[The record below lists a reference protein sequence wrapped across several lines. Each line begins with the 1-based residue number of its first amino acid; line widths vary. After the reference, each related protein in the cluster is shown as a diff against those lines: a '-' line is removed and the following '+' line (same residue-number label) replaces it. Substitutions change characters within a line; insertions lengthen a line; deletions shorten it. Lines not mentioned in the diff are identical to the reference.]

1 MQSTKA
7 IVANAPIT
15 PGSINWSLQDI
26 QCPIFC
32 GPDEVLVEIVAT
44 GLCHT
49 DVFVSG
55 VPDGTLG
62 IRYPKIM
69 GHEGAGYIRSIGKAS
84 SSSSDSNC
92 SSHSNSSATSN
103 GDSGATSKFQINDPV
118 LLSFPSCASCTQ
130 CKQGHPAHCTGIA
143 AEKYTG
149 RKIFTVCGTKHEDP
163 SIWGS
168 FLGQSSFARYT
179 VVNVSS
185 VFSLRGLL
193 RQSED
198 LAVFAPLGCSY
209 LTGYGVVQ
217 RIARVNGH
225 GRGHGHINGSVN
237 GHVNGNG
244 EGGKNGGGDTVLI
257 MGLGGVGM
265 GAVLAT
271 TQSHPQTLIVLDQH
285 APRLQLAKDL
295 GATHTLNTRS
305 PNFNLQD
312 AVRAICPEGPS
323 VVIDTTGVPE
333 LIERGLDVAAPRG
346 RIVLVGVPPV
356 GYVVGMQ
363 GLGFVES
370 GKSVMGCLVGDSVPE
385 VDIPQLIQWY
395 YEGRFP
401 IDRLI
406 TKVPIEDYEKALR
419 GTEKGE
425 IIKAVLVWDEDQV

>member
-7 IVANAPIT
+7 IVANEPTT

-26 QCPIFC
+26 QCPISC

-84 SSSSDSNC
+84 SSD
-92 SSHSNSSATSN
+92 SHSSSSATSN
-103 GDSGATSKFQINDPV
+103 GDSSATSKLQINDPV
-118 LLSFPSCASCTQ
+118 LLSFPSCAT
-130 CKQGHPAHCTGIA
+130 
-143 AEKYTG
+143 Y
-149 RKIFTVCGTKHEDP
+149 
-163 SIWGS
+163 
-168 FLGQSSFARYT
+168 
-179 VVNVSS
+179 
-185 VFSLRGLL
+185 
-193 RQSED
+193 
-198 LAVFAPLGCSY
+198 
-209 LTGYGVVQ
+209 
-217 RIARVNGH
+217 
-225 GRGHGHINGSVN
+225 
-237 GHVNGNG
+237 
-244 EGGKNGGGDTVLI
+244 
-257 MGLGGVGM
+257 
-265 GAVLAT
+265 
-271 TQSHPQTLIVLDQH
+271 QH

-295 GATHTLNTRS
+295 GATHTLNTRD
-305 PNFNLQD
+305 PGFNLQD

-323 VVIDTTGVPE
+323 VVIDTTGVPD

-385 VDIPQLIQWY
+385 MDIPQLIEWY

-406 TKVPIEDYEKALR
+406 TKVPIEDYENALQ

-425 IIKAVLVWDEDQV
+425 IIKAVLVWDADQV